1 MSFARDEGRTLPPS
15 VDAFIN
21 MRDLVVGDN
30 DWYNV
35 TPSVRR
41 AIEGFALILRDH
53 EARLMNGGDSGSP
66 MPTARSPASPRRSPS
81 DELGS
86 STLEV
91 AQLKDGIARL
101 EEELAV
107 AKRQVAEVT
116 DVAVRAASDAKTAV
130 VEVDAIRPDVDRL
143 ANGLSSLHTAVGAH
157 LKDIRGTLANG
168 TPGNSTV
175 PERRPGRVGPVP
187 EGGEMATSTRRVR
200 DLEGGVERIVVGSDG
215 QSAGVARRVA
225 ALEDNHKT
233 LERRTRR
240 VERVVEDVRSAEDRR
255 AREEAERMRELR
267 LGGHAGGGP
276 GGGGGPRRR
285 RGSSSSS
292 SSSEDGRARHSSGR
306 GDDPIAPAL
315 AGASV
320 SKSACRGGPDEGAGG
335 VLFQLSTDRS
345 IAPGARS
352 PSPRRS
358 PAPRLTPAA
367 ACA

>member
-1 MSFARDEGRTLPPS
+1 MTNPAEMSFARDEGRTLPPS

-66 MPTARSPASPRRSPS
+66 IATARSPVSPRRSPS
-81 DELGS
+81 DEFGS

-91 AQLKDGIARL
+91 AQLKDRIARL

-107 AKRQVAEVT
+107 ARRRVAEVT

-143 ANGLSSLHTAVGAH
+143 AAGLSSLHTAVGAH
-157 LKDIRGTLANG
+157 LKDIRGELANG
-168 TPGNSTV
+168 VGNSNPGTPTGTGGSV
-175 PERRPGRVGPVP
+175 PPDSG
-187 EGGEMATSTRRVR
+187 GGEMDDLARRVR
-200 DLEGGVERIVVGSDG
+200 DLEGDVERIVVSDG

-255 AREEAERMRELR
+255 ARADEAERMRELR
-267 LGGHAGGGP
+267 LGGRGGGS
-276 GGGGGPRRR
+276 GGGGGRRR

-292 SSSEDGRARHSSGR
+292 SSSEDGREWSSGKDGKGSSGR
-306 GDDPIAPAL
+306 GDDPIAAL

-320 SKSACRGGPDEGAGG
+320 STGLHGGFG
-335 VLFQLSTDRS
+335 
-345 IAPGARS
+345 
-352 PSPRRS
+352 
-358 PAPRLTPAA
+358 
-367 ACA
+367 

>member
-1 MSFARDEGRTLPPS
+1 MTNPAEMSFARDEGRTLPPS

-53 EARLMNGGDSGSP
+53 EARLMNGGDSGS
-66 MPTARSPASPRRSPS
+66 
-81 DELGS
+81 

-91 AQLKDGIARL
+91 AQLKDRITRL

-107 AKRQVAEVT
+107 AKRRVAEVT

-130 VEVDAIRPDVDRL
+130 VDVDAIKPDVDRL
-143 ANGLSSLHTAVGAH
+143 AAGLSSLHTAVGAH
-157 LKDIRGTLANG
+157 LKDIRGELANG
-168 TPGNSTV
+168 NLGNSNPGTPTGTGGSGSV
-175 PERRPGRVGPVP
+175 PP
-187 EGGEMATSTRRVR
+187 EGPGGGETMDDLARRVR
-200 DLEGGVERIVVGSDG
+200 DLEGDVERIVVADG

-255 AREEAERMRELR
+255 ARADEAERMRELR
-267 LGGHAGGGP
+267 LGGRGGGS
-276 GGGGGPRRR
+276 GGGGGGRRR

-292 SSSEDGRARHSSGR
+292 SSSSSEDGREWSSGKDGKGSSGR
-306 GDDPIAPAL
+306 GNDPIAAL

-320 SKSACRGGPDEGAGG
+320 STGLHGGFG
-335 VLFQLSTDRS
+335 
-345 IAPGARS
+345 
-352 PSPRRS
+352 
-358 PAPRLTPAA
+358 
-367 ACA
+367 